1 MSTRFIMRNGRR
13 SWHNESIID
22 QWKCKR
28 KRVYIYGGLNE
39 SGVETE
45 ILSLGTKPVADC
57 MGCGKCRETGAC
69 VFGDIVNEI
78 VEKAKTADG
87 FVFGSP
93 VYYAHASGRL
103 LSVLDRAFYSGGK
116 EFAFKPGAAVVSA
129 RRGGTTASLEVIN
142 KHFSINQ
149 MPIVTSNYW
158 NMVHGNTPDEV
169 RQDKEGMRT
178 MYNLGRN
185 MAWMIK
191 CIQAGP
197 EHPQNEKESTNFIR

>member
-1 MSTRFIMRNGRR
+1 MCI
-13 SWHNESIID
+13 W
-22 QWKCKR
+22 
-28 KRVYIYGGLNE
+28 
-39 SGVETE
+39 
-45 ILSLGTKPVADC
+45 
-57 MGCGKCRETGAC
+57 
-69 VFGDIVNEI
+69 DIVNEI

>member
-1 MSTRFIMRNGRR
+1 MP
-13 SWHNESIID
+13 D
-22 QWKCKR
+22 
-28 KRVYIYGGLNE
+28 
-39 SGVETE
+39 
-45 ILSLGTKPVADC
+45 
-57 MGCGKCRETGAC
+57 
-69 VFGDIVNEI
+69 
-78 VEKAKTADG
+78 
-87 FVFGSP
+87 
-93 VYYAHASGRL
+93 
-103 LSVLDRAFYSGGK
+103 
-116 EFAFKPGAAVVSA
+116 
-129 RRGGTTASLEVIN
+129 ASLEVIN

>member
-1 MSTRFIMRNGRR
+1 MKVLLINGSAKEKGCTFTALSEVAR
-13 SWHNESIID
+13 
-22 QWKCKR
+22 
-28 KRVYIYGGLNE
+28 GLNE

-103 LSVLDRAFYSGGK
+103 LSPVEKNLLLS
-116 EFAFKPGAAVVSA
+116 
-129 RRGGTTASLEVIN
+129 RG
-142 KHFSINQ
+142 Q
-149 MPIVTSNYW
+149 QW
-158 NMVHGNTPDEV
+158 
-169 RQDKEGMRT
+169 
-178 MYNLGRN
+178 
-185 MAWMIK
+185 
-191 CIQAGP
+191 
-197 EHPQNEKESTNFIR
+197 

>member
-1 MSTRFIMRNGRR
+1 MKVLLINGSAKENGCTFTALSEVER
-13 SWHNESIID
+13 
-22 QWKCKR
+22 
-28 KRVYIYGGLNE
+28 GLNE

-45 ILSLGTKPVADC
+45 IISLGTKPIPDC
-57 MGCGKCRETGAC
+57 MGCGKCREAGAC

-78 VEKAKTADG
+78 VEKAKTSDG

-93 VYYAHASGRL
+93 VYYAHPSGRL
-103 LSVLDRAFYSGGK
+103 LSVLDRVFYSGSK

-129 RRGGTTASLEVIN
+129 RRGGTTASLEAIN

-185 MAWMIK
+185 MAWMIQ
-191 CIQAGP
+191 CLQAGP
-197 EHPQNEKESTNFIR
+197 AHPQNEKENTNFIR